1 MLFADIKKVLPIH
14 TKKENTYV
22 KLDSFYDQ
30 HNPDRNKL
38 LAEFFK
44 VSLISPEF
52 IIAAKRENAM
62 VTGIILGITVSYIAL
77 IVYLHQMSK

>member
-30 HNPDRNKL
+30 HNPDRSKL

-44 VSLISPEF
+44 VSLIPLEY
-52 IIAAKRENAM
+52 IVATQRKIAM
-62 VTGIILGITVSYIAL
+62 VTGIILGITVSYIAV